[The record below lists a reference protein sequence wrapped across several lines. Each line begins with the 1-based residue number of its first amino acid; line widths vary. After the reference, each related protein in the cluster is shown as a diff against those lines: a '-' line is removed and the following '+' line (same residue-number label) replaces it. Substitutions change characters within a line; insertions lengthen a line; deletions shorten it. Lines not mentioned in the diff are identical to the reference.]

1 MIGLCLS
8 SDAITLACPELSVHR
23 VRPLWLFFGLQ
34 IMYRPLRDLNGIEG
48 AERLIV
54 CLTGYQRQD
63 RDDIMVCPVHF
74 SFSWSFRYLY
84 QKMTSLYDYMMLWN
98 FFFLRPWLA
107 WWEHNFLSHWWQTKL
122 LISYAINLKVRFWY
136 SFSVH

>member
-1 MIGLCLS
+1 MAVDATSVSFTIQFYFWEKKLCVITHGHVTFPTKNMIGLCLS

-63 RDDIMVCPVHF
+63 RDDIMVYPVHF
-74 SFSWSFRYLY
+74 SFS
-84 QKMTSLYDYMMLWN
+84 
-98 FFFLRPWLA
+98 
-107 WWEHNFLSHWWQTKL
+107 
-122 LISYAINLKVRFWY
+122 
-136 SFSVH
+136 